1 MSLHSTPRRRFA
13 TAVAGACAALLL
25 PLAASAQEVV
35 KIGYTGP
42 LSGGAAL
49 YGKNVLNGLQLA
61 AKEINAKGFDV
72 KGKKYKVEIVALD
85 DKYAPAESAINA
97 RRLKQQSGVPVVFV
111 PHSGGAFALQAFNQQ
126 ENFLLM
132 AYTSVPSITE
142 KGNALTMRIPPNFL
156 TYIEPFIRYEMKKG
170 KKLGMAP
177 ADHDYAKAWVA
188 AFEPAWT
195 KAGGTVV
202 AKNPMSY
209 NKSAD
214 FYTGVSRVL
223 EAKPDVMFIGG
234 PSEPTGLVAKQARE
248 LGFKG
253 SFILMDQ
260 AKMDEVAKVTGS
272 LQMLEGAIGTL
283 PLTADERPGAKA
295 FVAAYRAAYG
305 ADANP
310 SSEASLNYSALHIV
324 VNAMKL
330 AGSVDDPAAI
340 RAKLDAAAKA
350 LPDEQNPNDFNGV
363 DANGGSVLNTVI
375 GVVEGGKIKGVRLS
389 DLMK

>member
-1 MSLHSTPRRRFA
+1 MPSRFF
-13 TAVAGACAALLL
+13 ALKRL
-25 PLAASAQEVV
+25 PLTVAVTLAFGSGEGWAQEVV

-49 YGKNVLNGLQLA
+49 YGKNVLNGLNLA

-72 KGKKYKVEIVALD
+72 GGKKYKVEVVALD
-85 DKYAPAESAINA
+85 DKYAPAEAAINA
-97 RRLKQQSGVPVVFV
+97 RRLKQQHGAPVVFV

-132 AYTSVPSITE
+132 AYTSVPTITE
-142 KGNALTMRIPPNFL
+142 KGNKLTMRIPPSFL
-156 TYIEPFIRYEMKKG
+156 TYIEPFIRNQMKHG

-195 KAGGTVV
+195 KAGGAVV
-202 AKNPMSY
+202 ATNPMSY

-223 EAKPDVMFIGG
+223 ESKPDVMFIGG

-253 SFILMDQ
+253 PFVVMDQ
-260 AKMDEVAKVTGS
+260 AKMDEMARVTGG
-272 LQMLEGAIGTL
+272 LQMLEGSIGTL

-295 FVAAYRAAYG
+295 FVQAYRTAYG
-305 ADANP
+305 PDSNP
-310 SSEASLNYSALHIV
+310 SSESSLNYTALHLV
-324 VNAMKL
+324 VNAMRL
-330 AGSVDDPAAI
+330 AGSVSDPVAI
-340 RAKLDAAAKA
+340 RGKLDAAAKA
-350 LPDEQNPNDFNGV
+350 LPDAINPNDINGV
-363 DANGGSVLNTVI
+363 DEKGGSDLNTVV
-375 GVVEGGKIKGVRLS
+375 GVVEGGKLKAVRLKS
-389 DLMK
+389 L